1 MITEQTNTAS
11 KSEDTSVQ
19 YAQIP
24 VFGKIGKVFI
34 NAAPDASGRNAQAF
48 APVQAGSASATS
60 PTATGSNTGGGGG
73 GGGSSTVNV
82 YPPPILQDLLDLL
95 LPKGSNRGDLL
106 YWDPQAGEDGAWVV
120 LDTSG
125 ANQGTLLVW
134 GEDTWQI
141 LNAPQ
146 NGDLHVLSVQDGYIS
161 WTPTEDCDEENA

>member
-1 MITEQTNTAS
+1 MITGQTNTAS

-19 YAQIP
+19 YTQIP
-24 VFGKIGKVFI
+24 VFGKVGKVFI

-48 APVQAGSASATS
+48 APVQAGSASSSS
-60 PTATGSNTGGGGG
+60 PTATGSSTGG
-73 GGGSSTVNV
+73 GGGSSPVIV
-82 YPPPILQDLLDLL
+82 YPPIIPPTPPPVLEDLL
-95 LPKGSNRGDLL
+95 PTGSNWGDLL
-106 YWDPQAGEDGAWVV
+106 YWDPQAGEGGTWVV

-146 NGDLHVLSVQDGYIS
+146 NGDLHVLSVQDGEIS
-161 WTPTEDCDEENA
+161 WIPTQNCET